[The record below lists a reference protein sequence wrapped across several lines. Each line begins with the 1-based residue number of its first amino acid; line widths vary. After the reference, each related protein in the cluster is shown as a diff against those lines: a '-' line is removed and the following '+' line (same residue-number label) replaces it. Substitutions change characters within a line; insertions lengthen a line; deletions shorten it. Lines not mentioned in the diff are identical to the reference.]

1 MTEGLP
7 YQEEFLA
14 DFPTVSDFIVT
25 LEVIAVFQNGRE
37 VGLTARIGRA
47 QPEAQGVWV
56 CPVEL
61 SPAYREPMSVKGVDS
76 FHATWLACSLV
87 LTLLGHLKGEGV
99 ALKAADGSA
108 FPLEAYL
115 AGLGAGARDAE
126 GG

>member
-1 MTEGLP
+1 ML
-7 YQEEFLA
+7 
-14 DFPTVSDFIVT
+14 
-25 LEVIAVFQNGRE
+25 AVFQNGRD

-47 QPEAQGVWV
+47 QPEAAGGWV

-61 SPAYREPMSVKGVDS
+61 SPVYAEAMNVKGVDS

-87 LTLLGHLKGEGV
+87 LKLFGHLKDEGV
-99 ALKAADGSA
+99 ALRQTDGSA

-115 AGLGAGARDAE
+115 AGLGGAPRDAA

>member
-1 MTEGLP
+1 MN
-7 YQEEFLA
+7 
-14 DFPTVSDFIVT
+14 DVIVT
-25 LEVIAVFQNGRE
+25 LEVIAVFQNGQE

-47 QPEAQGVWV
+47 QRDKQQDKQQEGKQQEDSWV

-61 SPAYREPMSVKGVDS
+61 SPVYQEPMRVKGVDS

-87 LTLLGHLKGEGV
+87 LKLLGHLKAEGV

-108 FPLEAYL
+108 FPLEGYL
-115 AGLGAGARDAE
+115 AGLGAEPRDAE

>member
-1 MTEGLP
+1 M
-7 YQEEFLA
+7 
-14 DFPTVSDFIVT
+14 SDFIVK
-25 LEVIAVFQNGRE
+25 LEVIARFANGQE

-47 QPEAQGVWV
+47 QPEAEGAWV

-61 SPAYREPMSVKGVDS
+61 APVYQEPMNVKGVDS

-87 LTLLGHLKGEGV
+87 LKLLGHLKAEGV

-115 AGLGAGARDAE
+115 AGLGAGPQDAA